1 MDSRRSVGTLSKYAA
16 YVPVSDPSDDEH
28 AFIDGLK
35 NFAARLPERPVVF
48 PTNDNWAAA
57 LARNKEE
64 LSETCIPCVA
74 DKDVVELVINKE
86 RFSER
91 GKLMG
96 YSTPAFWE
104 PHNIGSISDGDFPV
118 LVKPKKRRDSS
129 AGLDATVSRVLDK
142 LRFQLCHNREEL
154 SRFIE
159 SAEAYRE
166 FLQVEK
172 FVHGLS
178 NAMYTVGIYADRN
191 NSIQGLFTGRKVRG
205 YPAEYGDCIVGEV
218 HSVPDFVLEET
229 ARIVKDI
236 GYSGIAEFEYKKDIK
251 TGEWFLI
258 EINPRSWSWIGI
270 TEACS
275 VSLPWIA
282 YLDLTG
288 GVYHG
293 LTTTREANDGS
304 VKYVKV
310 LQDMQNSL
318 FAYRRTFPDWA
329 MSYRDWRKSL
339 CADTL
344 VKAEFHAGDWKVGVS
359 AIVHFVKSAMIRAV
373 RALIR

>member
-1 MDSRRSVGTLSKYAA
+1 MDSRRSVGTFSKYAK
-16 YVPVSDPSDDEH
+16 YVPVIDPSDDEKG
-28 AFIDGLK
+28 FIDALQT
-35 NFAARLPERPVVF
+35 FAAGLRERPVVF

-64 LSETCIPCVA
+64 LLETCIPCVA

-91 GKLMG
+91 GKSMG
-96 YSTPAFWE
+96 YSSPAFWE
-104 PHNIGSISDGDFPV
+104 IHSLDSISDGDFPV

-129 AGLDATVSRVLDK
+129 VGLDATVSRDLDK
-142 LRFQLCHNREEL
+142 LRFQLCHKREEL
-154 SRFIE
+154 YSFIK

-191 NSIQGLFTGRKVRG
+191 NDIRGLFTGRKVRG

-218 HSVPDFVLEET
+218 HSVPDFVREET
-229 ARIVKDI
+229 ARIAKDI
-236 GYSGIAEFEYKKDIK
+236 GYSGIAEFEYKKDSE
-251 TGEWFLI
+251 TDEWFLI

-270 TEACS
+270 TEACG

-288 GVYHG
+288 GGYQG
-293 LTTTREANDGS
+293 LTTTRGAKDGS
-304 VKYVKV
+304 VKYAKV

-318 FAYRRTFPDWA
+318 FAYRRSFPDWA

-359 AIVHFVKSAMIRAV
+359 AIFRFVKSAMIRAV